1 MSISQMPLNDQKQS
15 FTKRAS
21 RLWKRLIAPH
31 SSIKMIGEIRRAQL
45 LSILTLLLNILF
57 IIALLFRPTSVG
69 VFLAL
74 GGITLTSYALS
85 KTKYYRLGTYIFA
98 YAFTAI
104 GYIRIYQGTA
114 TSIESSIVTIVH
126 IALVFSSV
134 LLSQRGFLS
143 LAVLSTIATF
153 TAPLYSNAPV
163 LESESINRTGGVVLV
178 IGAILYGIQIFRAS
192 LDKDQLKE
200 LTESNRELEE
210 IKTNLEQRIGVRT
223 LELEQANQQV
233 QERATRFQ
241 IISEISQE
249 ISSNV
254 DQHPKELLNRIAQS
268 ISEKLGF
275 YHVGIFLLDENSEY
289 AVLRAANSQGGQH
302 MLERR
307 HQLKVGG
314 TGIVG
319 YVSQGGRPR
328 IALDTGSDAVFFNN
342 PDLPQTRSEMALPLK
357 YGAKVIGVLDVQS
370 TLSSAFKD
378 EDANLLSTLANQIA
392 IVIKNVLTNERSQF
406 PFPSQNTNKPGE
418 QLSRKQKQD
427 GYSYHPDGTI
437 STAIP
442 TNSPSLDQAIASGET
457 VILAQPSKGNPPTL
471 AVPVK
476 FREQVIGIIHIEA
489 VEANRKWTEDEIVM
503 VQAISDRAAFAL
515 ENARLFEET
524 ARRAEQEET
533 IAKVTTQIGAS
544 SDFNRILQTTIQE
557 LGQALGVSR
566 SFIQLGMSPEDEKT
580 TDQNTSINTVKLKV
594 KG

>member
-1 MSISQMPLNDQKQS
+1 MSISQTPFNDQKRS
-15 FTKRAS
+15 FSERAR
-21 RLWKRLIAPH
+21 RLWGMLTAPH
-31 SSIKMIGEIRRAQL
+31 SSIKTISEIRRVQL
-45 LSILTLLLNILF
+45 LSILTLILNVLF
-57 IIALLFRPTSVG
+57 IVALLFRPTSVG
-69 VFLAL
+69 VFLVL
-74 GGITLTSYALS
+74 GGITVTSYLLS

-104 GYIRIYQGTA
+104 GFIRIYQGTA
-114 TSIESSIVTIVH
+114 SSIEASIVTTVH

-134 LLSQRGFLS
+134 LLSQRGFLG
-143 LAVLSTIATF
+143 LAILSTIATF

-163 LESESINRTGGVVLV
+163 LQSESIYRTGGVVFV
-178 IGAILYGIQIFRAS
+178 ISAMLYGIQIFRAN
-192 LDKDQLKE
+192 LDRDQLGE
-200 LTESNRELEE
+200 LTASNRELEE
-210 IKTNLEQRIGVRT
+210 IKTNLEKRIEVRT

-233 QERATRFQ
+233 QDRATRFQ
-241 IISEISQE
+241 IVSEISQE

-254 DQHPKELLNRIAQS
+254 DQHSEELLHRITQS

-357 YGAKVIGVLDVQS
+357 YGTKVIGVLDVQS

-392 IVIKNVLTNERSQF
+392 IVIKNVVTNERSEF

-418 QLSRKQKQD
+418 QLIRRQKQD

-442 TNSPSLDQAIASGET
+442 ANNPSLDQAIASGET
-457 VILAQPSKGNPPTL
+457 VILAQPSKDNPPTL

-476 FREQVIGIIHIEA
+476 FRERVIGIIHIES
-489 VEANRKWTEDEIVM
+489 VETNRRWTEDEIAL

-515 ENARLFEET
+515 ENARLFEDT

-533 IAKVTTQIGAS
+533 IARVTTQIGAS

-557 LGQALGVSR
+557 LGQVLGTSR
-566 SFIQLGMSPEDEKT
+566 SYIQLGTTPENGSEK
-580 TDQNTSINTVKLKV
+580 
-594 KG
+594 